1 LDWEDVEDEADAAD
15 VDRATEDAAAQTAR
29 AIAAIALRPEQF
41 FGFWESLQNQSLH
54 VSSEVTGQCQSYRSR
69 IGRAAVALEP
79 HSFPAPPH
87 VVVHSERR

>member
-41 FGFWESLQNQSLH
+41 VGFWESLQNQKLARQFRGDCSVPV
-54 VSSEVTGQCQSYRSR
+54 VSES
-69 IGRAAVALEP
+69 IGRAAVALKP
-79 HSFPAPPH
+79 HFLPAPPH

>member
-1 LDWEDVEDEADAAD
+1 MDDDADAAD

-41 FGFWESLQNQSLH
+41 VVFGKVFKTKSLH
-54 VSSEVTGQCQSYRSR
+54 GSSEVTVQCQSYRSR

>member
-1 LDWEDVEDEADAAD
+1 MDDDADAAD

-41 FGFWESLQNQSLH
+41 FGKVFKTKSLH
-54 VSSEVTGQCQSYRSR
+54 VSSEVTVQCQSYRSR
-69 IGRAAVALEP
+69 IGRTAETLEP

-87 VVVHSERR
+87 VVHSERR

>member
-1 LDWEDVEDEADAAD
+1 MEDDADAAD

-41 FGFWESLQNQSLH
+41 FGKVFKTKSLH
-54 VSSEVTGQCQSYRSR
+54 VSSEVTVRCQSYRSR

-79 HSFPAPPH
+79 HSLPAPPH

>member
-1 LDWEDVEDEADAAD
+1 LDWEDVEDEAD

-41 FGFWESLQNQSLH
+41 VGFWESLQNQSS
-54 VSSEVTGQCQSYRSR
+54 VGTSEVTVQCQSYRSR